1 MLVLVLSDSHRIL
14 SFMEQCVQ
22 RVQPDCIIHLGDY
35 YPDGAELRAMC
46 PGAEVYQVPGNCD
59 EYGCD
64 SSLPKIL
71 EPTIGG
77 VRFYMTH
84 GHLHHVKQTLF
95 SLLRDARN
103 AGAQIALYGHTHIPD
118 CHQEEDGL
126 WVLNPGAGGFLG
138 SAGLV
143 EIENGKIL
151 SCRLIRQRDWEA
163 EK

>member
-35 YPDGAELRAMC
+35 YPDGAELRALC
-46 PGAEVYQVPGNCD
+46 PRAEVYQVPGNCD

-103 AGAQIALYGHTHIPD
+103 CGADVVLYGHTHIPE
-118 CHQEEDGL
+118 CYQEKDGL
-126 WVLNPGAGGFLG
+126 WVMNPG
-138 SAGLV
+138 SAGYGRTAGLL
-143 EIENGKIL
+143 EIENGKVIQAKIL
-151 SCRLIRQRDWEA
+151 TDSDLEGLA
-163 EK
+163 